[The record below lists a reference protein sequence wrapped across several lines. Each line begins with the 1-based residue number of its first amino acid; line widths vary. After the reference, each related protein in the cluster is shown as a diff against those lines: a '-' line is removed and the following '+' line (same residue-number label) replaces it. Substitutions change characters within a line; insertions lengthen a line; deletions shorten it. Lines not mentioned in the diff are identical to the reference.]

1 MKNQALVLE
10 RETFVAKNGKEMYN
24 YFVRGVVH
32 GREVKADFLAKDL
45 GGYELLDLM
54 FEINPKVNLIMHEET
69 MTDEKGNASKY
80 MVYEAQVVDADG
92 LVYTYKLKL
101 AQESDKS
108 YLNILMQLQGAY
120 IAIRGRQVCVER

>member
-10 RETFVAKNGKEMYN
+10 RETFVTKKGKEMYG

-32 GREVKADFLAKDL
+32 GREVRAGFLAKDL

-54 FEINPKVNLIMHEET
+54 FEINPKVALIMHEES
-69 MTDEKGNASKY
+69 MTDDKGNVTMY

-108 YLNILMQLQGAY
+108 YLNILMQLQGA
-120 IAIRGRQVCVER
+120 

>member
-1 MKNQALVLE
+1 MKKNQELVLE
-10 RETFVAKNGKEMYN
+10 RETFVSKNGKQMYS
-24 YFVRGVVH
+24 YFVRGKVH

-54 FEINPKVNLIMHEET
+54 FEINPKVNLIMHEES
-69 MTDEKGNASKY
+69 MTDDKGNVTKY

-108 YLNILMQLQGAY
+108 YLNILMQMQGA
-120 IAIRGRQVCVER
+120 

>member
-1 MKNQALVLE
+1 MKKNQELLLE
-10 RETFVAKNGKEMYN
+10 REAFVSKNGKQMYS
-24 YFVRGVVH
+24 YFVRGKVH

-54 FEINPKVNLIMHEET
+54 FEINPKVNLIMHEES
-69 MTDEKGNASKY
+69 MTDDKGNVTKY

-108 YLNILMQLQGAY
+108 YLNILMQMQGA
-120 IAIRGRQVCVER
+120 

>member
-1 MKNQALVLE
+1 MAKEATFVLE
-10 RETFVAKNGKEMYN
+10 RAPFTTKEGKEMYG
-24 YFVRGVVH
+24 YFVSYKIH
-32 GREVKADFLAKDL
+32 GKEYKADFLAKDQ

-54 FEINPKVNLIMHEET
+54 FEINPQVSLIMHEES
-69 MTDEKGNASKY
+69 MTDDKGNVTKY

-108 YLNILMQLQGAY
+108 YLNILMQLQGA
-120 IAIRGRQVCVER
+120 

>member
-10 RETFVAKNGKEMYN
+10 REPFVAKNGKEMYS

-54 FEINPKVNLIMHEET
+54 FEIDPNVKLITHEES
-69 MTDEKGNASKY
+69 MTDDKGNVTKY

-92 LVYTYKLKL
+92 LLYTYKLKL
-101 AQESDKS
+101 AQESDKT
-108 YLNILMQLQGAY
+108 YLNILMQLQG
-120 IAIRGRQVCVER
+120 V

>member
-32 GREVKADFLAKDL
+32 GREVRADFLAKDL

-54 FEINPKVNLIMHEET
+54 FEINPKVSLIMHEET

-108 YLNILMQLQGAY
+108 YLNILMQLQGASL
-120 IAIRGRQVCVER
+120 AI